1 MIVPPHQI
9 DASIILTTFSCE
21 SLVNIPLPHL
31 RTEDKQRKT
40 PVFAVGK
47 VRFKHC
53 TDCLGGEICRRY
65 SFAPKTTLEQV
76 GKLQVLCL
84 SPLLRSH
91 FDAAPATKQIVM
103 DGRKMGD
110 KKMGCHASMYS
121 GVTSRIGKCLCGAT
135 ILFFLVCFRTLVS

>member
-9 DASIILTTFSCE
+9 DASIILTTFSSE
-21 SLVNIPLPHL
+21 SLVNIPLL
-31 RTEDKQRKT
+31 RLRPEERRKT
-40 PVFAVGK
+40 LVFAVGK
-47 VRFKHC
+47 VHFKHC

-91 FDAAPATKQIVM
+91 FDDAPATKLM
-103 DGRKMGD
+103 DGQKWEIKKWGVTPGRDIENRKM
-110 KKMGCHASMYS
+110 SMWRNNIS
-121 GVTSRIGKCLCGAT
+121 WFV
-135 ILFFLVCFRTLVS
+135 FVH

>member
-9 DASIILTTFSCE
+9 DASIILTTFSSE
-21 SLVNIPLPHL
+21 SLVDIPLPRL
-31 RTEDKQRKT
+31 RTEERGKT

-91 FDAAPATKQIVM
+91 FDAAPATKRIVM
-103 DGRKMGD
+103 DGRKWEIKNGVSRQHVLWRD
-110 KKMGCHASMYS
+110 IENRKMSMWRNNIS
-121 GVTSRIGKCLCGAT
+121 
-135 ILFFLVCFRTLVS
+135 LFVFVH